1 MGKSDTMKSEFR
13 EDIKVED
20 LVLDLD
26 NPRFGHLKMQ
36 NQGDLTEEV
45 ISNLI
50 EKDKETKTLLK
61 SVKKSGIQDPIWIQE
76 RDDGKYTVVEGNR
89 RTTVLRM
96 LLRAD
101 EICDVE
107 NYDFGIT
114 KAHVIP
120 LTASKQ
126 DVIIKKATL
135 QTGKKEWG
143 KFQESFLIHQ
153 LESEFYMEEEDIA
166 ARLGKSMAAIRKVLA
181 DYDDF
186 MRYQTSTGDNNP
198 KKFSYFQ
205 EAPPKV
211 KQWIS
216 ENKANRETYY
226 ALINPK
232 NGNQK
237 IRSIATKNGLRDFSR
252 YILDDEEAFRALVT
266 EDDVEM
272 EDAMQIAKENDIV
285 KEIGWV
291 GKLEIYAQRIRSLDE
306 SQIIKIRQQNT
317 LRRAVTQLS
326 RAVQQLEQEIDN

>member
-1 MGKSDTMKSEFR
+1 MKSEFR
-13 EDIKVED
+13 EDINVSD
-20 LVLDLD
+20 LILDLE

-36 NQGDLTEEV
+36 NAGDVTEAD
-45 ISNLI
+45 ISALI
-50 EKDKETKTLLK
+50 EQDKETKTLLK
-61 SVKKSGIQDPIWIQE
+61 SVKKSGIQDPIWIQARE
-76 RDDGKYTVVEGNR
+76 DGKYTVIEGNR

-96 LLRAD
+96 LIRNNED
-101 EICDVE
+101 CDVE
-107 NYDFGIT
+107 GYDFRIV

-120 LTASKQ
+120 SNASKQ

-166 ARLGKSMAAIRKVLA
+166 ARLGKSMAAIKKVLA
-181 DYDDF
+181 DYDEF
-186 MRYQTSTGDNNP
+186 MRYQSTTGDNNP

-216 ENKANRETYY
+216 ESSKNREIYY
-226 ALINPK
+226 SLISPI
-232 NGNQK
+232 NGTQK

-252 YILDDEEAFRALVT
+252 YILDDDEAFQALVT
-266 EDDVEM
+266 DESVEM
-272 EDAMQIAKENDIV
+272 EEAMQIAKENDIE
-285 KEIGWV
+285 KELGWV
-291 GKLEIYAQRIRSLDE
+291 GKLELYAQRIRSLDE
-306 SQIIKIRQQNT
+306 SQIIKIRQQST

-326 RAVQQLEQEIDN
+326 RAVQQLEQDIQN

>member
-1 MGKSDTMKSEFR
+1 MKSEFR
-13 EDIKVED
+13 DDIKVSE
-20 LVLDLD
+20 LVLDLE

-36 NQGDLTEEV
+36 NHGEVTEDD
-45 ISNLI
+45 ISSLI
-50 EKDKETKTLLK
+50 EQDKETKTLLK
-61 SVKKSGIQDPIWIQE
+61 SVKKSGIQDPIWIQARE
-76 RDDGKYTVVEGNR
+76 DGKYTVVEGNR

-96 LLRAD
+96 LIRNN
-101 EICDVE
+101 ETCDAE
-107 NYDFGIT
+107 GYDFKIV

-120 LTASKQ
+120 SNASKQ

-166 ARLGKSMAAIRKVLA
+166 ARLGKSMAAIKKVLA
-181 DYDDF
+181 DYDEF
-186 MRYQTSTGDNNP
+186 MRYQSATGDSNP

-211 KQWIS
+211 KEWIN
-216 ENKANRETYY
+216 ENNANRETYY
-226 ALINPK
+226 SLISPI
-232 NGNQK
+232 NGTQK

-252 YILDDEEAFRALVT
+252 YILDDEEAFQALVND
-266 EDDVEM
+266 ENVEM
-272 EDAMQIAKENDIV
+272 EEAMQIAKENDIQ
-285 KEIGWV
+285 KELGWV
-291 GKLEIYAQRIRSLDE
+291 GKLELYAQRIRSLDE

-326 RAVQQLEQEIDN
+326 RAVQQLELEIQN